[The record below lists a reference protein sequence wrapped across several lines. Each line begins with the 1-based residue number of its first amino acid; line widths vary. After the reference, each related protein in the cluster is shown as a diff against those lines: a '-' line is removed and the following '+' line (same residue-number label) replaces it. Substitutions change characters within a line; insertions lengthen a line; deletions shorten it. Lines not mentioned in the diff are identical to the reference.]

1 MTFHVLALTFP
12 SLGWVVPFLLGV
24 LLAIV
29 VAWGWSTLLSLIWA
43 AGADHQKRLAFTV
56 PPVPAPAAARLSL
69 AAAPDDA
76 VFLKALDRL
85 ARLLDPRAAPSSLRP
100 IA

>member
-1 MTFHVLALTFP
+1 MRRLSWWRVHLALA
-12 SLGWVVPFLLGV
+12 LL
-24 LLAIV
+24 LLHTA
-29 VAWGWSTLLSLIWA
+29 A
-43 AGADHQKRLAFTV
+43 AGDRAFTV
-56 PPVPAPAAARLSL
+56 PPVPVPAAARLSL

-85 ARLLDPRAAPSSLRP
+85 ARLLDPLVTPSSLRP